1 MNAFKTT
8 LCFGA
13 TVSVL
18 STSTLT
24 AYAKEIT
31 KELNH
36 TNQNTVHTVLN
47 QNNLYRLTNNQ
58 YATYSVKSFD
68 LIKAKNIVDATSNEK
83 SWKYIKEAGIILMK
97 MEIRQLV

>member
-1 MNAFKTT
+1 MNALKTT

-36 TNQNTVHTVLN
+36 TNQNTMHAVLN
-47 QNNLYRLTNNQ
+47 QKILWMQLL
-58 YATYSVKSFD
+58 VKNHGNS
-68 LIKAKNIVDATSNEK
+68 SM
-83 SWKYIKEAGIILMK
+83 EAGIILMK